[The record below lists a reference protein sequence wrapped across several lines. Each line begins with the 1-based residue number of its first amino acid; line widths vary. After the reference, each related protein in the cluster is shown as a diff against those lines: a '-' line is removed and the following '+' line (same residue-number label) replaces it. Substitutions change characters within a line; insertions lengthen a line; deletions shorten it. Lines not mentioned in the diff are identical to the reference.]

1 MRLHPGVVFLL
12 RYSSLCTPF
21 ALGYSFNTAFQ
32 GFYFRAFLVWD
43 FSAIWDTASK
53 RDSEDTIYF
62 HATTFEYHFLI
73 VILFDG
79 LYLHCVSCFKTFFL
93 ALLFHGAVVILPWG
107 QLFSYSSEGWG

>member
-1 MRLHPGVVFLL
+1 M
-12 RYSSLCTPF
+12 PF

-32 GFYFRAFLVWD
+32 GFYFRAFYMVWD

-73 VILFDG
+73 VILFNG
-79 LYLHCVSCFKTFFL
+79 LYLHYLVSKL
-93 ALLFHGAVVILPWG
+93 
-107 QLFSYSSEGWG
+107 SSLHCYFMVLW